1 MFIVFCTKIHHEKA
15 DFQIPIKYAPFGG
28 FRGLKKNSPLIPVRI
43 EVLCF
48 YTFFENFKF
57 LAFAKTLLNTPHLGS
72 CSAVNSLFFLVPGSD
87 FRPAGVKISYANA
100 LKSESSA
107 KSHRFF
113 KILQFYCVC

>member
-1 MFIVFCTKIHHEKA
+1 MFIVFCTKIYHEKA
-15 DFQIPIKYAPFGG
+15 VFKIPIKCAPFGG
-28 FRGLKKNSPLIPVRI
+28 FRGLKKNSPLMRVRI
-43 EVLCF
+43 GVLCF

-57 LAFAKTLLNTPHLGS
+57 LALAKTLLNTPHLGS
-72 CSAVNSLFFLVPGSD
+72 FSAVNSLFFLVPGSD
-87 FRPAGVKISYANA
+87 FRPPGVRISDGNA